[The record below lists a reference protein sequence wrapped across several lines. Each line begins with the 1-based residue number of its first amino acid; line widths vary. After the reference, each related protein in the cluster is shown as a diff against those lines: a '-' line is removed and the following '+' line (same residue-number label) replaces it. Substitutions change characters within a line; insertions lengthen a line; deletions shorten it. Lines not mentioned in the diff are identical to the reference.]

1 MAPQEGMPLI
11 ADRNFDLGYDQA
23 VAEVISALKDWGLV
37 DEVKRLK
44 KMFPQSEWTK
54 KESAKRRSSQHKSE
68 GQEE

>member
-1 MAPQEGMPLI
+1 MAPQEGMQLI

-23 VAEVISALKDWGLV
+23 VA
-37 DEVKRLK
+37 EVKRLK